1 MLSVGSV
8 FFMIDCYWVRSP
20 GAAVQVYTPQA
31 AHRQVKRWGV
41 ECHGKSLHYLDL
53 ISCVL
58 QDNFFSKYFPQ
69 IKRRHHSK
77 WHRLKNWDQ
86 PKCQLFY
93 LKRWCSTQIHVRP
106 QRPRPWQ
113 TMSKVHNSSMK
124 YDLSVICKEHSSLD
138 TNGTN
143 YTSRVWMV
151 TVHNYGVHSIED
163 AQSQVVALK
172 PGSSL

>member
-8 FFMIDCYWVRSP
+8 FFMIDYYWVRST
-20 GAAVQVYTPQA
+20 GAAVRVYTPQA

-58 QDNFFSKYFPQ
+58 EDNFLVNIFLRLKEDATL
-69 IKRRHHSK
+69 K

-93 LKRWCSTQIHVRP
+93 LKRWYSTQIHVGP
-106 QRPRPWQ
+106 QRPRRWQ

-124 YDLSVICKEHSSLD
+124 YDVSVIRKEHSSLD

-143 YTSRVWMV
+143 YILRILTA
-151 TVHNYGVHSIED
+151 TVHNYGVH
-163 AQSQVVALK
+163 ALRMPK
-172 PGSSL
+172 VKSWH